1 MKKAKGLI
9 LIEILLSGVILALS
23 VASAMYLFKIGY
35 ENIGRADEIYI
46 LHSKIPLAYNIIKAS
61 LPDRKYGKEFLG
73 DEVELDWRADLIS
86 RVTLK
91 SLDQSFNV
99 YLFKVKFRLLYK
111 EQEKAYEVYILS
123 NEKSR

>member
-1 MKKAKGLI
+1 MKKTKGLI

-61 LPDRKYGKEFLG
+61 LPDRKYGKESLG
-73 DEVELDWRADLIS
+73 DEVELNWRADLIS

-91 SLDQSFNV
+91 SLDQRFNV
-99 YLFKVKFRLLYK
+99 YLFKVNFRLLYK

-123 NEKSR
+123 NEKAR